1 MTVFTHPDID
11 DGDND
16 TAAAQ
21 ICQPRGHATS
31 LSLRTTQKHQPHRNS
46 GLHCQEKGSDEDKP
60 ETLRKIVVA
69 TISGNSQPALL
80 MPIVQYI
87 TPFKNKQLR
96 NYYTSIW
103 SDAIRNDLQHLNE
116 YTRGATLRFLQKI
129 SREAEHSSPPSVP
142 TLSIDIP
149 ASVAQPCSLFRSFIA
164 NTHLSFLMQQSRTP
178 LANQCSGL
186 PG

>member
-1 MTVFTHPDID
+1 MPAEGPCYI
-11 DGDND
+11 
-16 TAAAQ
+16 
-21 ICQPRGHATS
+21 I
-31 LSLRTTQKHQPHRNS
+31 
-46 GLHCQEKGSDEDKP
+46 GSDEDKP

-80 MPIVQYI
+80 MPIKLLHFYLEVCPKYDENG
-87 TPFKNKQLR
+87 KLKQEMILVV
-96 NYYTSIW
+96 
-103 SDAIRNDLQHLNE
+103 DAIRNDLQHLNE